1 VVPARPAAREELH
14 VPSVT
19 PRRTMPVMD
28 TAVHDTLREQLEAE
42 RDRLRAELAEMG
54 WGGQRM
60 QFDEGFADSGQVT
73 AERGE
78 VEALAGSLVAT
89 LDDVEHALAKFAS
102 GDYGECER
110 CGQEIGL
117 PRLEA
122 NPAAQLCITCA
133 SKKR

>member
-1 VVPARPAAREELH
+1 
-14 VPSVT
+14 
-19 PRRTMPVMD
+19 MPVMD
-28 TAVHDTLREQLEAE
+28 TAVHDTLREQLENE

-54 WGGQRM
+54 WGGQRL

-78 VEALAGSLVAT
+78 VEALAGTLVAT
-89 LDDVEHALAKFAS
+89 LEEVEHALEKFTA
-102 GDYGECER
+102 GRYGECER
-110 CGQEIGL
+110 CAQDIGV

-122 NPAAQLCITCA
+122 NPAARLCITCA

>member
-1 VVPARPAAREELH
+1 
-14 VPSVT
+14 
-19 PRRTMPVMD
+19 MD
-28 TAVHDTLREQLEAE
+28 TAVHDTLREQLESE
-42 RDRLRAELAEMG
+42 RDRLRAELAQMG
-54 WGGQRM
+54 WGGQGL

-89 LDDVEHALAKFAS
+89 LEEVEHALAKLADGGF
-102 GDYGECER
+102 GECER
-110 CGQEIGL
+110 CGQEIGV

-122 NPAAQLCITCA
+122 NPAARLCITCA